1 MGAGTPPVRRF
12 TPHIRFPPYMDS
24 HIVTCRTGSLG
35 QLIIDRPQ
43 ALNALSL
50 DMVRA
55 LYRTLATWRTDPA
68 IRAVAIRSGTPPAF
82 CAGGDLRFFHEACRD
97 GLHGGQQAL
106 EDFFTEEYRLD
117 HLIHHYPKPWLV
129 LMDGIVMGGG
139 MGMAQGGASCVRVVT
154 ERARMAMPEVNIGL
168 FPDVGGGRFLSRL
181 PDHVGLYL
189 ALSGEAV
196 NPADAVRIGLADFL
210 LPSARMPALLEALQ
224 EVGDDN
230 YRACIAEAADA
241 GQLDVEEGLSP
252 HRAAIAQ
259 HFSQDS
265 VAAIAD
271 SLRHDDS
278 PFARRTLA
286 AMMQRSPLML
296 CVTFR
301 QLKMARNLALAD
313 CLRMERSMIRHCF
326 AHGEVLEGI
335 RAAIIDKDRQPR
347 WQPANLE
354 AVTEAMVDRFFQ
366 PAWPADAHPLRDL
379 A

>member
-1 MGAGTPPVRRF
+1 
-12 TPHIRFPPYMDS
+12 MDS
-24 HIVTCRTGSLG
+24 HIATNRTGTLA
-35 QLIIDRPQ
+35 QVVLDRPQ

-50 DMVRA
+50 GMVRD
-55 LYRTLATWRTDPA
+55 LYRALTAWRADPA
-68 IRAVAIRSGTPPAF
+68 VQAVAIRSSSPRAF
-82 CAGGDLRFFHEACRD
+82 CAGGDLRFFHEACRA
-97 GLHGGQQAL
+97 GLHGGTEAL
-106 EDFFTEEYRLD
+106 EDFFTKEYRLD

-189 ALSGEAV
+189 ALSGEALSA
-196 NPADAVRIGLADFL
+196 ADAVRIGLADFL
-210 LPSARMPALLEALQ
+210 LPSARMPALLDALQ
-224 EVGDDN
+224 QAGDGDV
-230 YRACIAEAADA
+230 RACIAEAAVLVADT
-241 GQLDVEEGLSP
+241 DRIEEEGLSAN
-252 HRAAIAQ
+252 RSAIAQ
-259 HFSQDS
+259 HFAQDS

-271 SLRHDDS
+271 SLRRDDS

-301 QLKMARNLALAD
+301 QLKRARDLSLAD

-326 AHGEVLEGI
+326 EHGEVLEGI

-347 WQPANLE
+347 WQPAHLNT
-354 AVTEAMVDRFFQ
+354 VTEAMVERFFE
-366 PAWPADAHPLRDL
+366 PAWPAHLHPLRDL